1 MRQTALRIAAV
12 SPLAKEPEDASL
24 TGGTG
29 SLDRRLLA
37 LNLEGR
43 VPSPLTA
50 TKTLGMTA
58 ESALATG
65 IDYSVFR
72 RAGGVEGWPG
82 GGPTRVA
89 SKLVIFQEPAG
100 NRE

>member
-1 MRQTALRIAAV
+1 M
-12 SPLAKEPEDASL
+12 SPLAKEPKDASL

-29 SLDRRLLA
+29 SLDRRVLA

-50 TKTLGMTA
+50 TRTLRMTA
-58 ESALATG
+58 EPAFATG
-65 IDYSVFR
+65 IDYSVFG
-72 RAGGVEGWPG
+72 RAGGVDMWPG

-89 SKLVIFQEPAG
+89 SKLVIFQEPVG